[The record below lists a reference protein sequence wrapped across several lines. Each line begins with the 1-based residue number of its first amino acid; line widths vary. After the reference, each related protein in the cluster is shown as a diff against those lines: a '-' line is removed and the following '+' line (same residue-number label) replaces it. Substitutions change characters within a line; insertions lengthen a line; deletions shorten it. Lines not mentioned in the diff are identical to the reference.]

1 MNEFKI
7 TKELILKAKS
17 YMPLEEKI
25 AYSTSIAEN
34 CLRDYK
40 TADQNRV
47 GEKFLALPYLKGEDM
62 GLKSVLLM
70 NVLLGFY
77 FDIELKTS
85 DNSDDVYKEYNKYA
99 SGNILNQIERF
110 KSDVEIKDKVFDLIA
125 DYKDFKKMV
134 DTEIYNLKALNN
146 DPIARLSASI
156 QILSTPENIK
166 LLSEELKKVTEEYEN
181 KLDEKKNNAKEIE
194 RKEEEKVNV

>member
-85 DNSDDVYKEYNKYA
+85 DNPDNVYKEYNKYA

-166 LLSEELKKVTEEYEN
+166 LLSEELKKATEEYEN